1 MKLRLQPSSI
11 RLRLKQSEVDRFL
24 RTGRVEERIVSGT
37 DDQESFRYLLE
48 TNDAVSAPKGSIA
61 PGSVIV
67 QVPTADALKW
77 ALTNQIGIEGEQT
90 IDSNTNLRI
99 LVEKDFACLDGSEEQ
114 NADTFPNPLAG
125 QKCLLVGYVLPLT
138 QKL

>member
-1 MKLRLQPSSI
+1 MKLRLQSNSI

-90 IDSNTNLRI
+90 IDGKTSLRI
-99 LVEKDFACLDGSEEQ
+99 LVEKDFACIDGSEEQ
-114 NADTFPNPLAG
+114 NADTFPNPLTG
-125 QKCLLVGYVLPLT
+125 QKC
-138 QKL
+138 

>member
-1 MKLRLQPSSI
+1 MKLRLQPNSI

-90 IDSNTNLRI
+90 IDGKTSLRI
-99 LVEKDFACLDGSEEQ
+99 LVEKDFACIDGSEEQ
-114 NADTFPNPLAG
+114 NADTFPNPLTG
-125 QKCLLVGYVLPLT
+125 QKC
-138 QKL
+138 

>member
-1 MKLRLQPSSI
+1 MKLRLQPNSI
-11 RLRLKQSEVDRFL
+11 RLRLKQSEVHRFL

-61 PGSVIV
+61 PGSVVV

-90 IDSNTNLRI
+90 IDSNTSLRI

-114 NADTFPNPLAG
+114 NADTFPNPLTG
-125 QKCLLVGYVLPLT
+125 QKC
-138 QKL
+138 

>member
-1 MKLRLQPSSI
+1 MKLRLQSNSI

-37 DDQESFRYLLE
+37 DDQECFRYLLE
-48 TNDAVSAPKGSIA
+48 TNESVSAPKGSIA

-77 ALTNQIGIEGEQT
+77 ALTNQIGIEGEQS
-90 IDSNTNLRI
+90 IDSNTSLRI

-125 QKCLLVGYVLPLT
+125 QKC
-138 QKL
+138 

>member
-1 MKLRLQPSSI
+1 MKLRLQSNSI

-90 IDSNTNLRI
+90 IDSNTRLRI

-125 QKCLLVGYVLPLT
+125 QKC
-138 QKL
+138 

>member
-1 MKLRLQPSSI
+1 MKLRLQSNSI

-24 RTGRVEERIVSGT
+24 HTGRVEERIVFGT
-37 DDQESFRYLLE
+37 GDQESFHYLLE
-48 TNDAVSAPKGSIA
+48 TNDAVSAPKGTIA
-61 PGSVIV
+61 PGSVVV
-67 QVPTADALKW
+67 QIPTADALKW

-90 IDSNTNLRI
+90 IDSKTSLRI

-125 QKCLLVGYVLPLT
+125 QKC
-138 QKL
+138 

>member
-1 MKLRLQPSSI
+1 MKLRLQSNSI

-48 TNDAVSAPKGSIA
+48 TNDTVSAPKGSIA

-90 IDSNTNLRI
+90 IDGNISLRI
-99 LVEKDFACLDGSEEQ
+99 LIEKDFACLDGPKEQ

-125 QKCLLVGYVLPLT
+125 QKC
-138 QKL
+138 

>member
-1 MKLRLQPSSI
+1 MKLRLQPNSI

-24 RTGRVEERIVSGT
+24 CTGRLEEIIVSGT
-37 DDQESFRYLLE
+37 DDQECFRYLLE

-90 IDSNTNLRI
+90 IDSNTSLRI
-99 LVEKDFACLDGSEEQ
+99 LVEKDFACLDGTKEQ

-125 QKCLLVGYVLPLT
+125 QKC
-138 QKL
+138 

>member
-1 MKLRLQPSSI
+1 MKLRLQPNSI

-90 IDSNTNLRI
+90 IDGNTSLRI

-125 QKCLLVGYVLPLT
+125 QKC
-138 QKL
+138 

>member
-1 MKLRLQPSSI
+1 MKLRLQSNSI
-11 RLRLKQSEVDRFL
+11 RLRLKRSEVDRFL

-37 DDQESFRYLLE
+37 GNQESFYYLLE

-61 PGSVIV
+61 PGSVVV

-77 ALTNQIGIEGEQT
+77 ALTNQIGIEGEQA
-90 IDSNTNLRI
+90 IDSKTSLRI

-114 NADTFPNPLAG
+114 NADTFPNPLTG
-125 QKCLLVGYVLPLT
+125 QKC
-138 QKL
+138 

>member
-1 MKLRLQPSSI
+1 MKLRLQSNSI

-61 PGSVIV
+61 AGSVIV

-90 IDSNTNLRI
+90 IDSNTSLRI

-125 QKCLLVGYVLPLT
+125 QKC
-138 QKL
+138 